1 VSTSTRRIVLAVAA
15 VAIAVVGGGIGA
27 ALVAATQSGGTTT
40 VVISSAVPVTE
51 PASTPAD
58 ATGTARGTPIAA
70 IAAKA
75 NRSVVQIEVTSTSN
89 NGFGEQTQ
97 QAQGSGFVFDAKGHV
112 ITNAH
117 VVSSA
122 TKVNVSF
129 ADGSTYVGSVVGTD
143 LASDVAVVK
152 ITAPAS
158 QLHPLP
164 LGDSSAVRVG
174 DEVVAVGSPF
184 GLATTVTSGIVSAL
198 NREITSPSNT
208 PIEGAIQTDAAINH
222 GNSGGP
228 LFDARGRV
236 IGVNS
241 QIESDSGGNDGVG
254 FAVPSNTVKLIAT
267 QLIATGS
274 ADHAQLG
281 VTVATIPA
289 QVAGKLGIAAGV
301 AVGTVQA
308 GSAADTSGLKASTGT
323 KIVGNTGYPIGGDVI
338 TAFDGVPVT
347 TAEQLRG
354 VIDSHRVGDR
364 VTMTVVRGGKTRT
377 VSVRL
382 GRRS

>member
-1 VSTSTRRIVLAVAA
+1 M
-15 VAIAVVGGGIGA
+15 IAVVGGGVGA
-27 ALVAATQSGGTTT
+27 ALVASTRSGATTT
-40 VVISSAVPVTE
+40 VVLSSAAPVQQTV
-51 PASTPAD
+51 ATVATVSTPSALSD
-58 ATGTARGTPIAA
+58 ESPISA
-70 IAAKA
+70 IAARA
-75 NRSVVQIEVTSTSN
+75 ARSVVEIDVTSTTN
-89 NGFGEQTQ
+89 NAFGQQTQ
-97 QAQGSGFVFDAKGHV
+97 QAQGSGFVYDARGHV

-117 VVSSA
+117 VVNGA
-122 TKVNVSF
+122 TRVDVLF
-129 ADGSTYVGSVVGTD
+129 ADGSTYRGRVVGTD
-143 LASDVAVVK
+143 SASDVAVVK
-152 ITAPAS
+152 IQAPAA
-158 QLHPLP
+158 QLHPLT
-164 LGDSSAVRVG
+164 LGDSATVRVG

-198 NREITSPSNT
+198 NREITSPDNT

-228 LFDARGRV
+228 LFDASGRV

-254 FAVPSNTVKLIAT
+254 FAVPSNTVKLIAS
-267 QLIATGS
+267 QLIATGT
-274 ADHAQLG
+274 AEHAQLG

-289 QVAGKLGIAAGV
+289 QVAAKLGSAAGV

-323 KIVGNTGYPIGGDVI
+323 RVVGDTGYPIGGDVI
-338 TAFDGVPVT
+338 TAFGGVPVT

-354 VIDSHRVGDR
+354 LIDSHRVGDR
-364 VTMTVVRGGKTRT
+364 VTVTVVRNGKTRT

-382 GRRS
+382 GARA